1 MSNKFEKI
9 DGKDIVR
16 DFVRNVEQGEDRLF
30 ANSLAGIED
39 GDLDFSGEDTFFL
52 ELSNLRKYVE
62 ANVLKVDNEYSP
74 FFRQN
79 RFNTLMKKIY
89 SFKNNPNLSEYELEE
104 VNNLL
109 EYVRDYIYDYDELFS
124 KMSDEVLDEINRKSK
139 GRR

>member
-1 MSNKFEKI
+1 MSNKFERM
-9 DGKDIVR
+9 DGKEIVR
-16 DFVRNVEQGEDRLF
+16 DFVRNVEQGEEHLF
-30 ANSLAGIED
+30 ANSLDGIED
-39 GDLDFSGEDTFFL
+39 GDLDFRGEDTFFL

-62 ANVLKVDNEYSP
+62 ANVSKVDNEYSP

-89 SFKNNPNLSEYELEE
+89 TFQNNPNISEYELEE

-109 EYVRDYIYDYDELFS
+109 EYVRDYIYDYDELLS
-124 KMSDEVLDEINRKSK
+124 KMSDENNQISK